1 MAMVVNED
9 SQWEEA
15 VEIDGLTLYD
25 IHRQPRK
32 QIANDERIKRSVR
45 SINSE
50 LTCPVC
56 LGVLHSTMIVMEC
69 LHRFCSE
76 CIQKCLRVGR
86 KECPSCRIH
95 VPSRRS
101 LRYDTNFDAVIGKIY
116 PNLDEYEENEEKMIS
131 DFNKARNLNN
141 AFTQSCRQGM
151 QNQLQHRR
159 KKARP
164 LEDARPGSKAAAAQA
179 KAKRRGADAEP
190 APASKRHHGEE
201 SKNLVNFCLKKHPT
215 EEHVEELERQYL
227 RTAADLKIV
236 HMKKYLQL
244 KMKTPTNNQTLHFE
258 IVIVNGEKAIIL
270 DDQLTLK
277 DVCQHF
283 WDGKSDVILHFRTV
297 RFVSR

>member
-1 MAMVVNED
+1 MAAVQNED
-9 SQWEEA
+9 SEWEEA
-15 VEIDGLTLYD
+15 VEIEGLTLYD

-32 QIANDERIKRSVR
+32 QIADDERIKRSVR

-50 LTCPVC
+50 LQCPVC

-101 LRYDTNFDAVIGKIY
+101 LRYDTNFDAVISKIY

-164 LEDARPGSKAAAAQA
+164 LEEARPGAKSATAQA
-179 KAKRRGADAEP
+179 KAKRRATDSDS
-190 APASKRHHGEE
+190 APSKRHHHGEE
-201 SKNLVNFCLKKHPT
+201 PKNLVNFILRKHPT
-215 EEHVEELERQYL
+215 EERVEDLERQYL
-227 RTAADLKIV
+227 RTHEQLKVV
-236 HMKKYLQL
+236 HMKKYLTL
-244 KMKTPTNNQTLHFE
+244 KMKTADSQSLLFE
-258 IVIVNGEKAIIL
+258 IVIINGEKAIIL

-283 WDGKSDVILHFRTV
+283 WDGKSDVTLHFRTV
-297 RFVSR
+297 R